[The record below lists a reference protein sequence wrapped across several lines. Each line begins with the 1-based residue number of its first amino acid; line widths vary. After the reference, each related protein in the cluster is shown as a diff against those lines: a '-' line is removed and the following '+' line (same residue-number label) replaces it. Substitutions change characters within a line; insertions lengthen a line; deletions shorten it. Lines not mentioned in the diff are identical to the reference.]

1 MNAKRTLATT
11 LGLTAV
17 AGTSLALRPWFM
29 RWGAEGWDS
38 RRTWPGDE
46 LSPRPLSVATRAITI
61 HAPASRVWP

>member
-17 AGTSLALRPWFM
+17 AGTSLVLRPWFM